1 MLKVEHVKKFYGHF
15 LALDDLNMEIGEGS
29 LFGFVGPNGAG
40 KTTAIRI
47 MTGILAPDEGSVI
60 IGDMPAGYEN
70 AATRSM
76 IGYIPDAFGIYNN
89 LKVSEYME
97 FFAAC

>member
-1 MLKVEHVKKFYGHF
+1 
-15 LALDDLNMEIGEGS
+15 MEIGEGS

-47 MTGILAPDEGSVI
+47 MTGIIAPDEGTVSI
-60 IGDMPAGYEN
+60 AGLPAGYEN
-70 AATRSM
+70 AEARSM

-89 LKVSEYME
+89 L
-97 FFAAC
+97 